1 MNKPQSEEHARIR
14 KAWQDAGLL
23 PADPP
28 RRGTPEQCAA
38 YREAVRD
45 LHLDG
50 LYQQRAG
57 IREETPRYMRLND
70 RVCELE
76 KPLSPFQRWWHFQ
89 RVDAEQEL
97 IRLQRASDRQDRATT
112 RGRPR

>member
-1 MNKPQSEEHARIR
+1 MNRPRSDEHARIR
-14 KAWQDAGLL
+14 KAWRDAGLL
-23 PADPP
+23 PAAAP

-38 YREAVRD
+38 YRAAVHD

-57 IREETPRYMRLND
+57 IREETPRYLDLND

-89 RVDAEQEL
+89 RVDAERDL
-97 IRLQRASDRQDRATT
+97 IRLQQASDRQDRAMR
-112 RGRPR
+112 RGRSR